1 MAKTERASET
11 IEFPS
16 FDANKASDQFRA
28 FTEKGVE
35 QSKEAYAKFKSG
47 AENAQKALETSFETA
62 KSAGG
67 DLSLKTIA
75 AMRANAEADFAHFE
89 ALVGAASI
97 SELFELQT
105 SYLRKRVELA
115 VNQTKEFQSA
125 SAKAAEEVVKPVKA
139 VFEKSFGEL
148 KVA

>member
-1 MAKTERASET
+1 MAKTEKET

-28 FTEKGVE
+28 FAEKSVE
-35 QSKEAYAKFKSG
+35 QSKEAYAKLKSG
-47 AENAQKALETSFETA
+47 AESTQKAFESSFETA
-62 KSAGG
+62 KSAGS

-75 AMRANAEADFAHFE
+75 ALRANAETDFAHLE
-89 ALVGAASI
+89 ALVGVTSV

-105 SYLRKRVELA
+105 SYIRKRVELV
-115 VNQTKEFQSA
+115 VNQAKELQSA
-125 SAKAAEEVVKPVKA
+125 STKATEEVVKPVKD
-139 VFEKSFGEL
+139 VFEKSFKEL

>member
-1 MAKTERASET
+1 MAKTEKVSET

-16 FDANKASDQFRA
+16 FDASKATDQFRA

-35 QSKEAYAKFKSG
+35 QSKEAYANLKSG

-62 KSAGG
+62 KSAGS

-75 AMRANAEADFAHFE
+75 ALRANAETDFAHLE
-89 ALVGAASI
+89 ALVGISSI

-105 SYLRKRVELA
+105 SYLRKRVELV
-115 VNQTKEFQSA
+115 VNQAKELQSA
-125 SAKAAEEVVKPVKA
+125 STKATEEVVKPVKDI
-139 VFEKSFGEL
+139 FEKSFKEL

>member
-1 MAKTERASET
+1 MAKTEKVSET

-16 FDANKASDQFRA
+16 FDASKATDQFRA

-35 QSKEAYAKFKSG
+35 QSKEAYAKFKTG
-47 AENAQKALETSFETA
+47 AENAQKAIETSFETA
-62 KSAGG
+62 KSAGS

-75 AMRANAEADFAHFE
+75 ALRANAETDFAHLE
-89 ALVGAASI
+89 ALVGVASV
-97 SELFELQT
+97 SEFFELQT

-115 VNQTKEFQSA
+115 VNQAKDLQSA
-125 SAKAAEEVVKPVKA
+125 SAKATEEVVKPVKDI
-139 VFEKSFGEL
+139 FEKSFSEL

>member
-1 MAKTERASET
+1 MAKTEKVSET

-16 FDANKASDQFRA
+16 FDASKATDQFRA

-35 QSKEAYAKFKSG
+35 QSKEAYASLKTG

-62 KSAGG
+62 KSAGS
-67 DLSLKTIA
+67 DLSLKTITA
-75 AMRANAEADFAHFE
+75 LRANAETDFAHLE
-89 ALVGAASI
+89 ALVGVSSI

-105 SYLRKRVELA
+105 SYLRKRVELV
-115 VNQTKEFQSA
+115 VNQAKELQSA
-125 SAKAAEEVVKPVKA
+125 SAKATEEVVKPVKDI
-139 VFEKSFGEL
+139 FEKSFKEL